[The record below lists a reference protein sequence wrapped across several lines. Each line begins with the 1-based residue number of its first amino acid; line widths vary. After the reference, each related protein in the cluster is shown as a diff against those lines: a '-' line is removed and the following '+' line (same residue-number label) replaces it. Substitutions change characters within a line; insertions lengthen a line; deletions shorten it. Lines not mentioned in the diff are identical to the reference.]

1 MNFLGFTITKTIKPT
16 TAVKPEVTK
25 PTLVVTGC
33 CSEKDLTNFEEHCQ
47 KKGQTVIA
55 TKLPVLGVFNM
66 QDPNNIQIASDGT
79 KSS

>member
-1 MNFLGFTITKTIKPT
+1 MNFLGFTITKKVKPT
-16 TAVKPEVTK
+16 ITKPESK

-47 KKGQTVIA
+47 KKGQNVIA

-66 QDPNNIQIASDGT
+66 QDPNIPQIANDGT